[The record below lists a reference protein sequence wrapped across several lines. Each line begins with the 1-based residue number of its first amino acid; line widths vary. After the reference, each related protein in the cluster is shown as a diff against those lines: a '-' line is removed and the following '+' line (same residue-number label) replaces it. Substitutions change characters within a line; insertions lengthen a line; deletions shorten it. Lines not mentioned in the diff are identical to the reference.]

1 MTAEVLIPQGA
12 RQETVQHT
20 DHRVPGAG
28 VLHQEIH
35 TGQVPAAVVPHRV
48 IPGQRLLIAGPVITA
63 AIPAQILHIAVET
76 GRAQVQA
83 GLPIPLQ
90 EAAQV
95 IRAHPG
101 VAVIGLP
108 LQEAATG
115 LLHPAVAA
123 DHTAAEVVADHLPVV
138 ADHLPVA
145 ADHLPVVAD
154 PAVEEGNLCF
164 ILSHYRKINFG
175 LVQVNYI

>member
-63 AIPAQILHIAVET
+63 AIPAQVLHIAVET

-108 LQEAATG
+108 HQEAATG

-123 DHTAAEVVADHLPVV
+123 DHTAAEVVADHLHP
-138 ADHLPVA
+138 PVA
-145 ADHLPVVAD
+145 ADRLPVVAD
-154 PAVEEGNLCF
+154 PAVEEGNLRF

>member
-20 DHRVPGAG
+20 DHRIPGAG

-63 AIPAQILHIAVET
+63 AIPAQVLHIAVET

-101 VAVIGLP
+101 VAVIGLLLAAA

-115 LLHPAVAA
+115 LLHPAVAV
-123 DHTAAEVVADHLPVV
+123 DHTAAEVVADHLHP
-138 ADHLPVA
+138 PVA
-145 ADHLPVVAD
+145 ADRLPVVAD
-154 PAVEEGNLCF
+154 PAVEEGNLRF